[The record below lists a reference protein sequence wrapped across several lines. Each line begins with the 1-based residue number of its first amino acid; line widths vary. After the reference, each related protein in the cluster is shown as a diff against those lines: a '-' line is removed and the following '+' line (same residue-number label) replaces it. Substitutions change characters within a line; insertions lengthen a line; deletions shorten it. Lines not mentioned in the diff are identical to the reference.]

1 MIVLGVDPGSI
12 RTGWGVIE
20 RKGPRLTFVAA
31 GTIDAGRDE
40 ELANRLCEIHA
51 ALQAVIARHTPGAM
65 AVEDVFHAK
74 FARSALKLGQ
84 ARGVALLAGAQ
95 AGLSIAAYAPALI
108 KRSIAGRGQADKQQ
122 VARIV
127 GAILGLR
134 ALPNVDATDA
144 LAIAITHAQAL
155 MSQRLPV
162 REPVSRPV
170 RPVTVRSR

>member
-20 RKGPRLTFVAA
+20 RNGPRLTFVAA
-31 GTIDAGRDE
+31 GTIETDRDDDF
-40 ELANRLCEIHA
+40 ADRLCEIHA
-51 ALQAVIARHTPGAM
+51 ALQAVIAQHAPGAM
-65 AVEDVFHAK
+65 AVEDVFHAR

-95 AGLSIAAYAPALI
+95 ARLSIAAYAPALI
-108 KRSIAGRGQADKQQ
+108 KRSVAGRGQADKQQ

-134 ALPNVDATDA
+134 VLPNVDATDA

-155 MSQRLPV
+155 MSQRLAVAKPPV
-162 REPVSRPV
+162 RAGRPPV
-170 RPVTVRSR
+170 VRSR